1 MVDKRI
7 EAGRK
12 GRQSGLDYEGVLQE
26 KFSGREPEDKK
37 DIWGK
42 IKTRAKTDLIIG
54 SSNYSIKNPK
64 APSTSTQI
72 QVCSAN
78 RFHRLF
84 EPPQVVKEAINQFV
98 GNHPKL
104 RTGESFKGNQSVM
117 LEVCKDWSIDFK
129 SLDSK
134 AEQKRSRLLT
144 KNIVDIKDMTD
155 WFFVNR
161 VAVFRFALATSFNDP
176 KNVDTIADTIWW
188 ASKKNSTENVRE
200 FSITGILTKVEKDAK
215 VSISDKMS
223 VIKIGPMT
231 LQMKGSGKGSAY
243 HNMQF
248 NMSLNDLTRFMEE
261 K

>member
-72 QVCSAN
+72 QVCSTN
-78 RFHRLF
+78 RFHKLF
-84 EPPQVVKEAINQFV
+84 DPPQAVKEAINQFV

-104 RTGESFKGNQSVM
+104 LTKDGFKGNRAVM

-188 ASKKNSTENVRE
+188 SSKKNSTEDVRE
-200 FSITGILTKVEKDAK
+200 FNIAGILTKVEKDAK